1 MFITAI
7 KYILM
12 KNTVYF
18 YQINKPKL
26 YVFLYVN
33 LHGETFKT
41 LVYDDIWHLVDIL
54 NFEDSILEKH

>member
-1 MFITAI
+1 
-7 KYILM
+7 M

-41 LVYDDIWHLVDIL
+41 LVHNDIWHLVDIL
-54 NFEDSILEKH
+54 NFEDSTCIFKKTLSSSFQ

>member
-1 MFITAI
+1 
-7 KYILM
+7 M

-41 LVYDDIWHLVDIL
+41 LVHNDIWHLVDIL
-54 NFEDSILEKH
+54 NFEDSTCILEKH